1 MGPGP
6 GRPKGSTNKVT
17 REFRETIR
25 KLLEEN
31 SENVALWLEQVAQD
45 DPGKALDH
53 LAKLAEYAAPKLGRI
68 EHVGDGG
75 GPVQI
80 VASKEDERL

>member
-6 GRPKGSTNKVT
+6 GRPKGSTNKAT

-25 KLLEEN
+25 KLLEDN
-31 SENVALWLEQVAQD
+31 SENVALWL
-45 DPGKALDH
+45 GKSRRTTRARRWITGQ
-53 LAKLAEYAAPKLGRI
+53 AGRVRRAEARPDRARRRWR
-68 EHVGDGG
+68 